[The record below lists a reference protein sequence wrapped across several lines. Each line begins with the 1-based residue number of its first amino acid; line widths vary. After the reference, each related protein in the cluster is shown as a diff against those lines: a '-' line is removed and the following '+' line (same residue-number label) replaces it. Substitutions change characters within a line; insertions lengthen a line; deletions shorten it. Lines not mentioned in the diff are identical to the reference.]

1 METYKEGKTLNRTR
15 MKGGKGRVRR
25 VGGNGKRVGGKGK
38 ENAQKWPNKTEKR
51 KFWIFIQPLQNPKGI
66 SS

>member
-1 METYKEGKTLNRTR
+1 METSKEGKTLNRTR

-38 ENAQKWPNKTEKR
+38 ERMHRNGQIKQKRESSGFLFSLFK
-51 KFWIFIQPLQNPKGI
+51 IQKG
-66 SS
+66 